1 MYVDNYIDVEDY
13 VVLVKSYRNE
23 EKFFFVDVT

>member
-1 MYVDNYIDVEDY
+1 MYMDNYIDVADF
-13 VVLVKSYRNE
+13 VVLVKKYRNE

>member
-1 MYVDNYIDVEDY
+1 MDSYKDIADY
-13 VVLVKSYRNE
+13 VVLVKKYRNE